1 MEFKGKLDGKDGA
14 TNSKLR
20 IRLDA
25 DKADIQVGGNGSGGD
40 IEIRNDSG
48 NTRIRLEAG
57 GTEAPVLGVNPGL
70 VASLETILLSG
81 EEGTIKVGGPG
92 QNGHIRLRDSGSK
105 ERIHLDAEKADIAVG
120 GNGRGGDIWIKDDA
134 NAIRIHLNAG
144 GAEAPG
150 IHATEIIELDAVT
163 ATINAG
169 GRQTDGSLVLR
180 GRDNKKRIQL
190 DATGDSEGPSHSAIY
205 LDGANASIHAGG
217 EDLAGGNI
225 FVRSKFGLGP
235 IHLRGDNAEIIGG
248 RVTLKSEGQTR
259 IRFDAQ
265 GGNVFIGG
273 NGSGGDLLF
282 FKSSGDNVTGS
293 QASIY
298 LSGDNGTIAF
308 QNGDCAE
315 DFQIEDAE
323 TVEPGTVLTIGEG
336 SRLQVGQNAYD
347 KRVAGV
353 VAGAGECRPGI
364 ILGRKDG
371 ERKTSLPVALMG
383 RVYCKVDSSYASV
396 EVGDLL
402 TTSPTPGHAMKA
414 SDPLKAFGSV
424 IGKALE
430 PLAGG
435 VGMIPILVA
444 LQ

>member
-40 IEIRNDSG
+40 IEIRNDHG

-70 VASLETILLSG
+70 TAALETILLSG

-92 QNGHIRLRDSGSK
+92 QHGHIRLRDSGSK
-105 ERIHLDAEKADIAVG
+105 ERIHLDAEKADIKVG
-120 GNGRGGDIWIKDDA
+120 GNGRGGDIRVKDDA
-134 NAIRIHLNAG
+134 DTTKILLNAG
-144 GAEAPG
+144 GAD
-150 IHATEIIELDAVT
+150 LDLQAGQP
-163 ATINAG
+163 TIALSGASGTISAG
-169 GRQTDGSLVLR
+169 GDNADGSLVLKQQD
-180 GRDNKKRIQL
+180 GKTRIRL
-190 DATGDSEGPSHSAIY
+190 DAVGGNESQPQAALR
-205 LDGANASIHAGG
+205 LDGSTASIHAGG
-217 EDLAGGNI
+217 EDLVGGNI

-235 IHLRGDNAEIIGG
+235 IHLNGNNAEIIGG
-248 RVTLKSEGQTR
+248 RVALKNEGQTR
-259 IRFDAQ
+259 IRLDAQ
-265 GGNVFIGG
+265 GSNVFIGG
-273 NGSGGDLLF
+273 NGFGGNIWL
-282 FKSSGDNVTGS
+282 FKSSGDNVNGS
-293 QASIY
+293 QAAIHIGGEDGVISFR
-298 LSGDNGTIAF
+298 NA
-308 QNGDCAE
+308 DCAE
-315 DFQIEDAE
+315 DFQVEDAE
-323 TVEPGTVLTIGEG
+323 NIEPGTILSIGDD
-336 SRLQVGQNAYD
+336 SRLQVCRDAYD

-364 ILGRKDG
+364 VLGRKVE
-371 ERKTSLPVALMG
+371 ERKSSLPVALMG
-383 RVYCKVDSSYASV
+383 RVYCKVDSSYAAV

-414 SDPLKAFGSV
+414 GDPLKAFGSV
-424 IGKALE
+424 VGKALE
-430 PLAGG
+430 PLSRG